1 MKPIRTISSESWP
14 RAWRLLDGCARSFLI
29 ATLLIASGLKLAG
42 AESMLHIFAPLG
54 GDTTRYAVA
63 GAQLLAA
70 LLLFR
75 RSTALYGALI
85 GGILLTV
92 FLGVQIFVLS
102 GPALPAVGL
111 LLFVVAVLVPRL
123 GRWA

>member
-1 MKPIRTISSESWP
+1 MTPIRTISSESWP
-14 RAWRLLDGCARSFLI
+14 RAWRLLDGCVRSFLI
-29 ATLLIASGLKLAG
+29 ATLLIASGLKLAST
-42 AESMLHIFAPLG
+42 ESMLHIFAPLG

-85 GGILLTV
+85 GGILLTA
-92 FLGVQIFVLS
+92 FLGVQVFVLS

-111 LLFVVAVLVPRL
+111 LPFVVAVLVPRL